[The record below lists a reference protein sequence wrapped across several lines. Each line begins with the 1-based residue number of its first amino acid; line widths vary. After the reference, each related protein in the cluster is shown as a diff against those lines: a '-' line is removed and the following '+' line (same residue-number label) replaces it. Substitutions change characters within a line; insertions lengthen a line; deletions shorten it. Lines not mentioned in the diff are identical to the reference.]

1 MIKFVM
7 YNKVFH
13 NNKLLNNNSKIRNF
27 SNQKTKNKELTVD
40 INKLLNRVKIN
51 QQHEKKLQIIF
62 SGLAIL
68 IVSLMS
74 LFILFT

>member
-51 QQHEKKLQIIF
+51 QQHEKKLQII
-62 SGLAIL
+62 
-68 IVSLMS
+68 
-74 LFILFT
+74 